1 MRWIVKRLLKAIFT
15 IYIAMTIT
23 FFLIRAM
30 PCNPIDRAIQEY
42 LRQGIPE
49 YEARIM
55 AASIYATF
63 DISQPV
69 HVQYIKYITSLLRG
83 DLGRS
88 IYWLNV
94 PVTSIIGPAIAW
106 TVFSLSISL
115 TLSFLIGIVLGMAMA
130 YKRGTAFDSIM
141 TGIATVCNA
150 TPNYILALFLLFY
163 LAFATGWFPTHGA
176 YDIDIEPGFT
186 LEFISNALWHAT
198 LPIMAYVITQFGG
211 WALSMRGSTLSVL
224 GEDYVVA
231 AEARG
236 LPKRRIMLSYVG
248 RNALLPLFT
257 AFAIRLGYIFGGS
270 TLIETIF
277 SYPGVGWYL
286 YTSINRRDYVLMQ
299 AFFLIITVAVILSNL
314 LADILYGKLDPR
326 IKMEGR

>member
-1 MRWIVKRLLKAIFT
+1 
-15 IYIAMTIT
+15 
-23 FFLIRAM
+23 
-30 PCNPIDRAIQEY
+30 
-42 LRQGIPE
+42 
-49 YEARIM
+49 
-55 AASIYATF
+55 
-63 DISQPV
+63 
-69 HVQYIKYITSLLRG
+69 
-83 DLGRS
+83 
-88 IYWLNV
+88 
-94 PVTSIIGPAIAW
+94 
-106 TVFSLSISL
+106 
-115 TLSFLIGIVLGMAMA
+115 MA
-130 YKRGTAFDSIM
+130 YRRGTAFDSIM

-211 WALSMRGSTLSVL
+211 WALSMRGSTISVL

-248 RNALLPLFT
+248 RNAMLPLFT

-314 LADILYGKLDPR
+314 FADILYGKLDPR